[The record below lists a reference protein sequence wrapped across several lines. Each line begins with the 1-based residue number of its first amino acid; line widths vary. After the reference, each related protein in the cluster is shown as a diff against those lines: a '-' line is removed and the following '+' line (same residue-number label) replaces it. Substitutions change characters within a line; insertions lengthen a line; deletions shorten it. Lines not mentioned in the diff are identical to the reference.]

1 MSDQQKNLIASL
13 VTGLVIAILV
23 VVINWSLEQPF
34 IQRLCDGAF
43 VSGVLLLGMGGLKFV
58 RNQGF
63 FDIASYGISYT
74 IHMAIPS
81 MGPMEDEDLIAYKE
95 RKREQ
100 RKPARDIVLAGCV
113 YLVLAGILLVIYQLT
128 VK

>member
-23 VVINWSLEQPF
+23 IVINWSLEQPF
-34 IQRLCDGAF
+34 IQRLCDGTF